1 MQVMIGKQE
10 QHFMAIKNNKKKR
23 ARTKKGRYVADD
35 PSTPNVN
42 EAYVNG
48 SMSILEGYNN
58 NVKKCFTIYG

>member
-1 MQVMIGKQE
+1 MIGKQE
-10 QHFMAIKNNKKKR
+10 KHFMAIKNNKKKR

-35 PSTPNVN
+35 PSTPKVN

>member
-1 MQVMIGKQE
+1 MVR
-10 QHFMAIKNNKKKR
+10 KNTTKKR

-48 SMSILEGYNN
+48 SMSMLEGYNN
-58 NVKKCFTIYG
+58 NVRNLFTLYG

>member
-1 MQVMIGKQE
+1 MVR
-10 QHFMAIKNNKKKR
+10 KNTTKKR

-35 PSTPNVN
+35 PSTPKVN

>member
-1 MQVMIGKQE
+1 
-10 QHFMAIKNNKKKR
+10 MAIKNNKKKR

-35 PSTPNVN
+35 LSTPNVN

-58 NVKKCFTIYG
+58 NVRNLFTLYG